1 MEEICRQIICGIGV
15 ISGIAVFS
23 LMLCVIEAFITRH
36 DGFYH
41 DPDDDWGDDY

>member
-15 ISGIAVFS
+15 LSGIAVLS
-23 LMLCVIEAFITRH
+23 LLVCAIEAFITRY

-41 DPDDDWGDDY
+41 DPDDDWDDDY